1 MARTSRPGGAR
12 VETQSLRQQDFNVP
26 GQGLIIN
33 FIHHWFPS
41 LLRRD
46 RTPDELENWI
56 GRFQLLKGSLWL
68 MVQYFRLLVE
78 VGYNSVCVYIQI
90 YICYNI
96 YRFVYAIIYICMYI
110 YIHAHIY
117 ICITAVYIYT
127 DVYIYIMDGWLVDN
141 SMNHHYESLLTDINL
156 INYY

>member
-78 VGYNSVCVYIQI
+78 VGYNSVCVYI
-90 YICYNI
+90 
-96 YRFVYAIIYICMYI
+96 YRFIYAIIYIDLYM
-110 YIHAHIY
+110 
-117 ICITAVYIYT
+117 
-127 DVYIYIMDGWLVDN
+127 L
-141 SMNHHYESLLTDINL
+141 
-156 INYY
+156 